1 MADAGATTTPLDSR
15 KLDAVLFDMD
25 GVVTRTASIHAA
37 AWKQTFDTLLKSR
50 SAAASSFLPFDI
62 EVDYRRY
69 VDGKPR
75 LDGIVSFLA
84 SRGITLPHGEPGD
97 GLADET
103 VWGIGNRKDQLL
115 QRLLKSRGVEVFETT
130 VEFITSLKK
139 AGLRIG
145 VFSASRNA
153 EQVLAAAEVL
163 SLFDAKV
170 DGVDADHL
178 GLPGKPHP
186 ATLLELARR
195 LGAEPGR
202 CAVVEDSTAGVHAGR
217 AGGFGVVIG
226 VNRSSS
232 QGALLEAGADVEVVD
247 LGEVRLVSGTD

>member
-1 MADAGATTTPLDSR
+1 
-15 KLDAVLFDMD
+15 
-25 GVVTRTASIHAA
+25 
-37 AWKQTFDTLLKSR
+37 
-50 SAAASSFLPFDI
+50 
-62 EVDYRRY
+62 
-69 VDGKPR
+69 
-75 LDGIVSFLA
+75 
-84 SRGITLPHGEPGD
+84 
-97 GLADET
+97 
-103 VWGIGNRKDQLL
+103 
-115 QRLLKSRGVEVFETT
+115 
-130 VEFITSLKK
+130 LKK

-153 EQVLAAAEVL
+153 EQVLAAAKVL

-186 ATLLELARR
+186 ATLLELSRR

-202 CAVVEDSTAGVHAGR
+202 CAVVEDSIAGVHAGR

-232 QGALLEAGADVEVVD
+232 QGALLQAGADVEVMD
-247 LGEVRLVSGTD
+247 LGELRLVRGTD